1 MRLVLTSVASNHYH
15 TIRTGGV
22 VMKKILNACLM
33 GGVFMVVLGGGVVP
47 LLNFDTTTEAY
58 AMGRLPPGDNNVG
71 RNSGG
76 GYQVPEPATLSLLG
90 LGIAGAGIFYALKRR
105 K

>member
-1 MRLVLTSVASNHYH
+1 MRKLLNGCLTVGIFVMVMA
-15 TIRTGGV
+15 GG
-22 VMKKILNACLM
+22 M
-33 GGVFMVVLGGGVVP
+33 P
-47 LLNFDTTTEAY
+47 LLNIDTTTEAY

-76 GYQVPEPATLSLLG
+76 GYQVPEPATLSLVG
-90 LGIAGAGIFYALKRR
+90 LGIAGAGIFYALKKR

>member
-1 MRLVLTSVASNHYH
+1 M
-15 TIRTGGV
+15 RTGGV
-22 VMKKILNACLM
+22 VMKKFLNACLT
-33 GGVFMVVLGGGVVP
+33 GGVFMMVMGGGVVP
-47 LLNFDTTTEAY
+47 LLNIDTTMEAY
-58 AMGRLPPGDNNVG
+58 AMGRLPPGNNNIG

-90 LGIAGAGIFYALKRR
+90 LGIAGAGIFYALKKR

>member
-1 MRLVLTSVASNHYH
+1 MGKLLNGFLTVGIFVMVMA
-15 TIRTGGV
+15 GG
-22 VMKKILNACLM
+22 M
-33 GGVFMVVLGGGVVP
+33 P
-47 LLNFDTTTEAY
+47 LLYIDATTEAY

-76 GYQVPEPATLSLLG
+76 GYQVPEPATLTLVG
-90 LGIAGAGIFYALKRR
+90 LGIAGAGIFYALKKR

>member
-1 MRLVLTSVASNHYH
+1 MRKLLNSCLTVGMFVMVMA
-15 TIRTGGV
+15 GG
-22 VMKKILNACLM
+22 M
-33 GGVFMVVLGGGVVP
+33 P

-76 GYQVPEPATLSLLG
+76 GYQVPEPATLSLVG
-90 LGIAGAGIFYALKRR
+90 LGIAGAGIFYALKKR